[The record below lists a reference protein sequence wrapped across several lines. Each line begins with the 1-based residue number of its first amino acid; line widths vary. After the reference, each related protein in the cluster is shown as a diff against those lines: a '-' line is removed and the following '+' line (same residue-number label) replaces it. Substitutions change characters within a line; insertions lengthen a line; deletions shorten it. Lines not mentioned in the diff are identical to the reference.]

1 MMLWLLSWFRLGAP
15 LNGAYLLWDS
25 LLRDLATHSPN
36 HFLLTICTRL
46 VEEVIVVA
54 APQINQGGRVEEDDD
69 DDDDDAK
76 KQKANN
82 EASCQWCIHMLDYAV
97 SPQQRNAC
105 MGEMMAACCMATG
118 YWPRWLS
125 RRLLDLGSVQFRGNW
140 RHLVEEEEGVAESRT
155 EEEEDDDDER
165 TEDVV
170 MQENGIVAAAAA
182 EDASNAIASTSRN
195 YVELGG
201 WMRAATPVGL
211 PIGMI
216 R

>member
-1 MMLWLLSWFRLGAP
+1 MA
-15 LNGAYLLWDS
+15 A
-25 LLRDLATHSPN
+25 HSPN
-36 HFLLTICTRL
+36 HFLLAVCNRL
-46 VEEVIVVA
+46 VEEVVVTS
-54 APQINQGGRVEEDDD
+54 QNNQRGRKEED
-69 DDDDDAK
+69 ARN
-76 KQKANN
+76 QKANN

-105 MGEMMAACCMATG
+105 MGEMMASCCMTTG

-125 RRLLDLGSVQFRGNW
+125 KRLLDLGSAQFRGNW
-140 RHLVEEEEGVAESRT
+140 RHLVEEESVAESWS
-155 EEEEDDDDER
+155 DDDDEDV

-170 MQENGIVAAAAA
+170 MQEDGMVAAA
-182 EDASNAIASTSRN
+182 EDVSNAIASTSRN

-211 PIGMI
+211 PIGMS

>member
-1 MMLWLLSWFRLGAP
+1 M
-15 LNGAYLLWDS
+15 
-25 LLRDLATHSPN
+25 RDLATHSPN

-54 APQINQGGRVEEDDD
+54 APRNNQGGRKEQEEDE
-69 DDDDDAK
+69 DDAK
-76 KQKANN
+76 EQKANN

-140 RHLVEEEEGVAESRT
+140 RHLVEEEGVAESRT
-155 EEEEDDDDER
+155 KEEDDDDDDER

-170 MQENGIVAAAAA
+170 MQEDGIVAAAAA

>member
-1 MMLWLLSWFRLGAP
+1 M
-15 LNGAYLLWDS
+15 
-25 LLRDLATHSPN
+25 
-36 HFLLTICTRL
+36 
-46 VEEVIVVA
+46 EEVIVVA
-54 APQINQGGRVEEDDD
+54 APQNHQGGRKEDDD
-69 DDDDDAK
+69 DDDAE

-125 RRLLDLGSVQFRGNW
+125 RHLLALGSVQFRGNW

-155 EEEEDDDDER
+155 EEEDDDDDDDER

-170 MQENGIVAAAAA
+170 MQEDGIFAAAAAA

-211 PIGMI
+211 PIGMV

>member
-1 MMLWLLSWFRLGAP
+1 M
-15 LNGAYLLWDS
+15 
-25 LLRDLATHSPN
+25 
-36 HFLLTICTRL
+36 
-46 VEEVIVVA
+46 EEVIVVA
-54 APQINQGGRVEEDDD
+54 PPQNYQGGRKED

-76 KQKANN
+76 EQKANN

-155 EEEEDDDDER
+155 EEEEDDDDDDER

-170 MQENGIVAAAAA
+170 MQEDGIVAAAAA